1 MKRYLY
7 EIYNDGCREYEI
19 PAMPRVLA
27 EKTSKAL
34 NRAEQGT
41 IYRHKARFTV
51 EKNEYYDTKDVTPHG
66 YKSWFEYYYGGKA

>member
-7 EIYNDGCREYEI
+7 ETYRDGCREYDI

-27 EKTSKAL
+27 EKTAKAM
-34 NRAEQGT
+34 NRAEQSR
-41 IYRHKARFTV
+41 YKARFTV
-51 EKNEYYDTKDVTPHG
+51 EKNEYYGTNDGTPHG